1 MPIFIRRTRLLFAAT
16 TLVTM
21 VSAAALTAGAP
32 TAAAA
37 PSASL
42 RDTAQ
47 ALIDDALHS
56 GGDGHVVLPYTNPGC
71 RELMKD
77 LMETPGATND
87 NGPLPKRLV
96 SATED
101 GDTGSVD
108 VELADGTI
116 NHTVWHK
123 TDGVWL
129 VDCSAS

>member
-1 MPIFIRRTRLLFAAT
+1 
-16 TLVTM
+16 M
-21 VSAAALTAGAP
+21 VSVGALTLGVP

-37 PSASL
+37 PSGNL

-71 RELMKD
+71 RELMQD
-77 LMETPGATND
+77 LMETPGATHD
-87 NGPLPKRLV
+87 DGPPPKRLV
-96 SATED
+96 SVTEN
-101 GDTGSVD
+101 GDTGNVD
-108 VELADGTI
+108 VELADGSI